1 MPVPGT
7 NGQDLGLEV
16 DRLLQHD
23 IRFDYRRRSRVIVEY
38 LRPEEGES
46 ILDAGC
52 GLGFHLALLAK
63 LGSFRLY
70 GVELNLQRLA
80 GSWSAAKDVPA
91 ALLQGDVMRLPFRD
105 GAFDKVV
112 MSEVLE
118 HLPDDAAA
126 AREAARVLRPGG
138 ALIVTVPNQDYPFL
152 WDPLNYVRERL
163 GLGHFHSE
171 PLAGIWTDHQ
181 RLYSPGDVVV
191 LMEQCGLLVEDHCL
205 VTRYAFPFSHQL
217 IYGLGKVL
225 TERGLVKPGSVVADL
240 DNMQRDASRLT
251 ASAVAQ
257 TLLGAIDRYNGA
269 RYENGPA
276 VNICLKAIKPE

>member
-112 MSEVLE
+112 TSEVLE

-126 AREAARVLRPGG
+126 AEKRRGSCGPAVPDWNG
-138 ALIVTVPNQDYPFL
+138 AESGLPVSAG
-152 WDPLNYVRERL
+152 PLNDVRARL

-181 RLYSPGDVVV
+181 GS
-191 LMEQCGLLVEDHCL
+191 
-205 VTRYAFPFSHQL
+205 TRPA
-217 IYGLGKVL
+217 
-225 TERGLVKPGSVVADL
+225 
-240 DNMQRDASRLT
+240 
-251 ASAVAQ
+251 
-257 TLLGAIDRYNGA
+257 TLS
-269 RYENGPA
+269 
-276 VNICLKAIKPE
+276 C